1 MLKRLWKRPRASLR
15 SICVPSQCVNATFRS
30 DDGSRCQP
38 TGSKTW
44 VKDDDR
50 RLFSGLTRLRQEIL
64 PVKSHDE
71 DALGS
76 TTTGLENLL
85 DQVKCL
91 PAVCPGCGAHSQ
103 TVEPASPG
111 YYDLSKLKTT
121 KRVTQQ
127 QKEEDSVF
135 RAALERVSINN
146 SNHQSSYQAPS
157 SPPSS
162 PEPPICTRCHTLQH
176 HSRGTPILHPSTNS
190 LQTIIEASPHNRN
203 HIYHILDAADF
214 PLSLIPNL
222 QHALDLPPLRT
233 RNRRSKSLRYSHG
246 HRVAE
251 VSFIITR
258 GDLLAP
264 LKEQVDGLL
273 PYMQEV
279 LRGAL
284 GRNGRRVRLGNVRL
298 VSAKRGWWTRL
309 LKEEIWGRGGA
320 GWMVGKAN
328 VGKSALVEVVFP
340 KGRSKGGMDEKVLEN
355 RKDEQSIEQLESSDK
370 IVSENW
376 KESSDAQTLVEG
388 GIGESLSDSAK
399 AEPAFTIPSSEQAN
413 GAAITETKLSAFEKL
428 CPLDE
433 DKTHD
438 EPYPDDTDVSLLPP
452 PQPETPYPRMPVVSA
467 LPGTTASPIR
477 LPFGNGKGEL
487 IDLPGIHR
495 SDLATHV
502 LALHHK
508 HLVMTDRVVP
518 EQQIIRPGQSL
529 LLGGLIRITP
539 VNLPC
544 DARLMAYPF
553 LPSAFAPHVTGTHKA
568 VAIQT
573 GMHSSLSRGREGEK
587 YAGTVSSIATE
598 AAKANMRSAGRFR
611 LQWDV
616 TKRRAGPL
624 THPAAG
630 KQKAEN
636 LPFVVYSADLLV
648 EGAGWVELVCQVR
661 RRWDSFL
668 PTADDDSVEDAF
680 GVEGE
685 RVPEVEVFSPL
696 GQFVGVRRP
705 MNAWLLG
712 GPKKTPKRE
721 RRRRPRATIGM
732 QRRREANKRE

>member
-1 MLKRLWKRPRASLR
+1 
-15 SICVPSQCVNATFRS
+15 
-30 DDGSRCQP
+30 
-38 TGSKTW
+38 
-44 VKDDDR
+44 
-50 RLFSGLTRLRQEIL
+50 
-64 PVKSHDE
+64 
-71 DALGS
+71 
-76 TTTGLENLL
+76 
-85 DQVKCL
+85 
-91 PAVCPGCGAHSQ
+91 
-103 TVEPASPG
+103 
-111 YYDLSKLKTT
+111 
-121 KRVTQQ
+121 
-127 QKEEDSVF
+127 
-135 RAALERVSINN
+135 
-146 SNHQSSYQAPS
+146 
-157 SPPSS
+157 
-162 PEPPICTRCHTLQH
+162 
-176 HSRGTPILHPSTNS
+176 
-190 LQTIIEASPHNRN
+190 
-203 HIYHILDAADF
+203 
-214 PLSLIPNL
+214 
-222 QHALDLPPLRT
+222 
-233 RNRRSKSLRYSHG
+233 KSLRYSHG

-340 KGRSKGGMDEKVLEN
+340 KGRSKG
-355 RKDEQSIEQLESSDK
+355 
-370 IVSENW
+370 
-376 KESSDAQTLVEG
+376 
-388 GIGESLSDSAK
+388 
-399 AEPAFTIPSSEQAN
+399 
-413 GAAITETKLSAFEKL
+413 
-428 CPLDE
+428 